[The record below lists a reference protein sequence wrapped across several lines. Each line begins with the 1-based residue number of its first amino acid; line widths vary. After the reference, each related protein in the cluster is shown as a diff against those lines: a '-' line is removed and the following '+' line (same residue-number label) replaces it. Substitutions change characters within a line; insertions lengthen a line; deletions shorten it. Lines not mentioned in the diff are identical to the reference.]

1 MFHWKDIGIEADL
14 VGLILLFFIVILFIM
29 VIVLFSKLNNLRIRY
44 ENFMSAKDGQSLENA
59 FLDKFDNMDEI
70 NEELISINDRLANI
84 DKNLL
89 KTYQKLAIVKYDAFK
104 EIGGTISFVLAMLNK
119 ENDGFIFNSM
129 HSNAEGCYSFIKEVK
144 GGEVFVTL
152 SEEERQALDE
162 AINCKID

>member
-1 MFHWKDIGIEADL
+1 MFHWTDVGIDADL
-14 VGLILLFFIVILFIM
+14 VSLILIGLVVLLFVL
-29 VIVLFSKLNNLRIRY
+29 VIVALAKISSLRLRY
-44 ENFMSAKDGQSLENA
+44 ETFMEGKDGKSLEEA
-59 FLDKFDNMDEI
+59 FQDKFDNMEEINDEI
-70 NEELISINDRLANI
+70 VDINKRLVNI

-104 EIGGTISFVLAMLNK
+104 EVGGTISFVLAMLNN

-152 SEEERQALDE
+152 SEEEKQALE
-162 AINCKID
+162 QALNSK

>member
-1 MFHWKDIGIEADL
+1 MFHWTDVGIDADL
-14 VGLILLFFIVILFIM
+14 VSLILIGLVVLLFVL
-29 VIVLFSKLNNLRIRY
+29 VIVALAKISSLRLRY
-44 ENFMSAKDGQSLENA
+44 ETFMEGKDGKSLEEA
-59 FLDKFDNMDEI
+59 FQDKFDNMEEINDEI
-70 NEELISINDRLANI
+70 VDINKRLVNI

-104 EIGGTISFVLAMLNK
+104 EVGGTISFVLAMLNN

-152 SEEERQALDE
+152 SEEEKQALE
-162 AINCKID
+162 QALNCK